1 MGGKAGAQL
10 TARAKLDASS
20 RRLLARAAALALG
33 CPPASGS
40 AARGAAQDLMQ
51 RGGAP
56 GSQCVGG
63 LSGALGLAPWP
74 ALTLFEATLPRSAC
88 CTELGGGGNLHKYF
102 GPNLSSCG
110 HSAVLWPG
118 CTPEP
123 EARHAHTLKRY
134 SRSQLRIS
142 AKKVKR
148 SKDGLIVENL
158 QSCFI

>member
-1 MGGKAGAQL
+1 MQRQRTAALRSVGGGQGGGGGGEAGGQL

-33 CPPASGS
+33 CPSASGS

-88 CTELGGGGNLHKYF
+88 CTELGTCGNLPEIL
-102 GPNLSSCG
+102 GPRKCRCTRLQLAYYHHWFSLLLAYNLDMTTHYKLG
-110 HSAVLWPG
+110 
-118 CTPEP
+118 
-123 EARHAHTLKRY
+123 
-134 SRSQLRIS
+134 
-142 AKKVKR
+142 
-148 SKDGLIVENL
+148 
-158 QSCFI
+158 